1 MKKERNKL
9 NRIKKK
15 TARIAERPLNSN
27 TRKKQITP
35 KFDNIQLISEFTDF
49 QQKFNCTIYKGNA
62 F

>member
-27 TRKKQITP
+27 TRKKQKTP

-49 QQKFNCTIYKGNA
+49 Q
-62 F
+62 